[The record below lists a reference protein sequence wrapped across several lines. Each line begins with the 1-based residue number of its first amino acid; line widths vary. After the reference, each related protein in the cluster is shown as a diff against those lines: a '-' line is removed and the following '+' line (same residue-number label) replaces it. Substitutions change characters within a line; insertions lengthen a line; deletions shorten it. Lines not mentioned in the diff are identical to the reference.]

1 MSFANQPSR
10 LLISSDDL
18 NYGSGNSFTISLPE
32 SIVGATKADLIRA
45 VIPNTGYPI
54 PAYQEN
60 FYYRIALANGS
71 APLQVMP
78 INTNQ
83 YFDSIA
89 GGTYPLLTELNRAG
103 ALESPTISFT
113 YSATTNRITV
123 TSSQPG
129 GGGSAVVSIVAVPRT
144 EWLTPFAL
152 NTRLGFLDTP
162 PTQANS
168 LSTTGSMMPNLVRSK
183 VIYVLCN
190 IVMNDTISTD
200 GLRTSLAKVPV
211 NSVYGG
217 LTLYVPPV
225 LHWNR
230 LVQGNS
236 YQTIVVQLLD
246 DQYQAYPLQSEEFCE
261 LEICFKYEK
270 DVVSV

>member
-1 MSFANQPSR
+1 
-10 LLISSDDL
+10 
-18 NYGSGNSFTISLPE
+18 
-32 SIVGATKADLIRA
+32 
-45 VIPNTGYPI
+45 
-54 PAYQEN
+54 
-60 FYYRIALANGS
+60 
-71 APLQVMP
+71 MP

-89 GGTYPLLTELNRAG
+89 GGTYPLLAELNRAG
-103 ALESPTISFT
+103 ALQSPALTFT

-123 TSSQPG
+123 TSAV
-129 GGGSAVVSIVAVPRT
+129 GGGSPAVSIVALPRNQ
-144 EWLTPFAL
+144 WSSQFAL

-162 PTQANS
+162 PTQTAS

-261 LEICFKYEK
+261 LEICFKYDN